1 MNCLL
6 LGGNGFIGSHL
17 VDQLLQVGH
26 RVRVYDCRDELF
38 REPLPDVEYVYGRL
52 EDRKALRHA
61 LNGVDVVFHLIGT
74 TLPATSNVDPI
85 FDVQSN
91 VIGTLGL
98 LEECVSVGVSRL
110 VFTSSGGTV
119 YGMLESNPVKESHP
133 TNSICSYGITKLTV
147 EKYLGLFHHLY
158 GLEYAVLRCSN
169 AYGTR
174 QNPWGQ
180 QGAIAVFLG
189 KVAQGEP
196 ITIWGDGT
204 VVRDYIY
211 VEDITRAHV
220 LAAQGASDHLT
231 LNIGSGVGHSLN
243 QVLDLISSL
252 TGRQVEVRYESAR
265 DADVPVNV
273 LDPTLAERKLGWR
286 CQVALEEGIRR
297 TWAWVQTISDKCDR
311 LRHQPTRPG
320 LAVASQAP
328 ERCGWHQPAPAHTP
342 SRG

>member
-1 MNCLL
+1 
-6 LGGNGFIGSHL
+6 
-17 VDQLLQVGH
+17 
-26 RVRVYDCRDELF
+26 
-38 REPLPDVEYVYGRL
+38 VEYVYGRL
-52 EDRKALRHA
+52 EDREALRHA
-61 LNGVDVVFHLIGT
+61 LNGVDVVFHLIGA
-74 TLPATSNVDPI
+74 TLPATSNADPT

-119 YGMLESNPVKESHP
+119 YGIQQSNPIKESRP
-133 TNSICSYGITKLTV
+133 TNPICSYGITKLTV

-158 GLEYAVLRCSN
+158 GLEYVVLRCSN

-189 KVAQGEP
+189 GVAQGNL

-211 VEDITRAHV
+211 VEDIIRAHV
-220 LAAQGASDHLT
+220 LAAQSTSDRLT

-243 QVLDLISSL
+243 QVLDLISSVA
-252 TGRQVEVRYESAR
+252 GRGVEVRYESAR
-265 DADVPVNV
+265 EADVPVNV
-273 LDPTLAERKLGWR
+273 LDPTLAKKRLGWR
-286 CQVALEEGIRR
+286 CEVALEEGIRR
-297 TWAWVQTISDKCDR
+297 TWAWVQTISDKCDH
-311 LRHQPTRPG
+311 LRHQLARPG

-328 ERCGWHQPAPAHTP
+328 ER
-342 SRG
+342 

>member
-1 MNCLL
+1 MNCLV

-17 VDQLLQVGH
+17 VDQLRAGH

-38 REPLPDVEYVYGRL
+38 RGPLPDVEYVYGRL
-52 EDRKALRHA
+52 EDRKTLRRA

-74 TLPATSNVDPI
+74 TLPATSNEDPI

-98 LEECVSVGVSRL
+98 LEECIAAGVSRL

-119 YGMLESNPVKESHP
+119 YGIPQSNPIQESHP
-133 TNSICSYGITKLTV
+133 TNPICSYGITKLIV

-158 GLEYAVLRCSN
+158 GLEYVVLRCSN

-189 KVAQGEP
+189 KVVKGGP

-211 VEDITRAHV
+211 VQDIARAHV
-220 LAAQGASDHLT
+220 LAAQSTSECLT
-231 LNIGSGVGHSLN
+231 LNVGSGVGRSLN
-243 QVLDLISSL
+243 QVLDLIFSV
-252 TGRQVEVRYESAR
+252 TGREAEVRYESAR
-265 DADVPVNV
+265 DADVPANV
-273 LDPTLAERKLGWR
+273 LAPTLAERELGWR
-286 CQVALEEGIRR
+286 SEVALEEGIRR
-297 TWAWVQTISDKCDR
+297 TWAWVQTIVQQ
-311 LRHQPTRPG
+311 L
-320 LAVASQAP
+320 
-328 ERCGWHQPAPAHTP
+328 
-342 SRG
+342 